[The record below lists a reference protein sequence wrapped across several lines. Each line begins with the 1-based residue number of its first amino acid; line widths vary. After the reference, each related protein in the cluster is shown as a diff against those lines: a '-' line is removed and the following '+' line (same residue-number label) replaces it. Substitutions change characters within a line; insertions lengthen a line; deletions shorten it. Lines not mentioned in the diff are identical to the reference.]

1 MRFAALCSYILCT
14 LVIGLGGCAI
24 NPSYTVRVDNETDRT
39 LRVSLERRPTINDVI
54 AMDSGRVK
62 PHSSRVLGPSKAQP
76 LERVYVVVGDRTDLH
91 AMPESIELRRGEWI
105 VTIGAGSITSW
116 GTYEL
121 KVRKAD
127 EPLIEPGDAEEGD
140 GEE

>member
-1 MRFAALCSYILCT
+1 MNTIRICIALLLGFILF
-14 LVIGLGGCAI
+14 GGGCAI
-24 NPSYTVRVDNETDRT
+24 NPTYTVRVDNETDRT

-62 PHSSRVLGPSKAQP
+62 PKSSRVLGPKQAQP

-91 AMPESIELRRGEWI
+91 AMPESVELRRGEWI

-121 KVRKAD
+121 HIRKAD
-127 EPLIEPGDAEEGD
+127 EQLVEDEPEADNAE
-140 GEE
+140 

>member
-1 MRFAALCSYILCT
+1 MLRLTPFVLLLCVLTSL
-14 LVIGLGGCAI
+14 LSGCAI
-24 NPSYTVRVDNETDRT
+24 NPTYTVRVDNETDRT

-62 PHSSRVLGPSKAQP
+62 PRSSRVLGPSQAQP

-121 KVRKAD
+121 NVRKAD
-127 EPLIEPGDAEEGD
+127 EPLVEDEPDADSAE
-140 GEE
+140 

>member
-1 MRFAALCSYILCT
+1 MMPRPTRAFLMTLCALILSGC
-14 LVIGLGGCAI
+14 GL

-62 PHSSRVLGPSKAQP
+62 PHSSRLLGPSKAQP

-127 EPLIEPGDAEEGD
+127 EPLVEDEPDADSAE
-140 GEE
+140 